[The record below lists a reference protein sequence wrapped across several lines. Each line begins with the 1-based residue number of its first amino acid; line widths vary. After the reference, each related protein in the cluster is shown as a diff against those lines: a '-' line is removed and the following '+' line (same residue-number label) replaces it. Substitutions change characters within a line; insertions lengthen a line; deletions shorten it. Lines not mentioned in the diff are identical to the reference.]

1 MKRES
6 NNYGRN
12 TEAGENETD
21 QENDP
26 DLSEFDHASRH
37 RSGLMRQRSSWLAV
51 PIVLGLLSLLTAG
64 YLGTFTSATI
74 VDGGRPTQIRTHQNT
89 VGAALRE
96 AGVQTVPEDLV
107 SPGLDQPLNHNGQI
121 NIQRAKLVRVQF
133 DGQEP
138 KLVRTQRLNG
148 PEILA
153 ELGVPIGVNDFLS
166 VKGALAD
173 NLLPLL
179 PNASGKPAAELF
191 FRKAVPISIVEQ
203 ANTRPVLVNTSA
215 RTVGEAL
222 MQAGHLIYLADTI
235 TPPSN
240 ALVTPNMQIAIVRA
254 KPVSV
259 VVDGRRIRTRTHQQT
274 VGQLL
279 AEMNVVL
286 FDQDFARPSL
296 DTPVTSD
303 TEVRVVRVT
312 HEIEVQ
318 QDFIPSE
325 TRWEPDPATEIDNEF
340 VGQEGSPGV
349 REMRTLVS
357 YEDGNEVKRE
367 MVADFQ
373 ARDPQ
378 PKIYKY
384 GTQIVLRTLNTPSGP
399 VTYWRKIRMLATS
412 YSASTAGV
420 SRSVAW
426 YGKVRCGFEMR
437 RGVVAVDPNVVS
449 LNTMVYVPEY
459 GVGHACDTG
468 SAINGNRI
476 DLGYGDDD
484 LQLWYRWTD
493 VYLLSPAPSP
503 GEIDYRL
510 GKNLSLN

>member
-1 MKRES
+1 MKRKTS
-6 NNYGRN
+6 NSDLNVDLDPSSDSATFGQISIKRN
-12 TEAGENETD
+12 GTRRA
-21 QENDP
+21 
-26 DLSEFDHASRH
+26 
-37 RSGLMRQRSSWLAV
+37 RSAWLAV
-51 PIVLGLLSLLTAG
+51 PFVLGLLSLLTAG
-64 YLGTFTSATI
+64 YLGTFTSATL
-74 VDGGRPTQIRTHQNT
+74 VDGNRTITIRTHQNS

-96 AGVQTVPEDLV
+96 AGIQTLPEDII
-107 SPGLDQPLNHNGQI
+107 SPALDQPLNHNGQI
-121 NIQRAKLVRVQF
+121 KIQRAKLVRIQV

-138 KLVRTQRLNG
+138 KLVRTQRITG
-148 PEILA
+148 ADILA
-153 ELGVPIGVNDFLS
+153 DLGLPIGVNDFLT
-166 VKGALAD
+166 VKGSIAAASSPLPSTSG
-173 NLLPLL
+173 NLT
-179 PNASGKPAAELF
+179 SFEKPAAEVF
-191 FRKAVPISIVEQ
+191 FRKAIPISIIDRAGAAPIV
-203 ANTRPVLVNTSA
+203 VSTSA
-215 RTVGEAL
+215 KTVGEAL
-222 MQAGHLIYLADTI
+222 MQAGHLLYLADRI

-240 ALVTPNMQIAIVRA
+240 ALVIPNLQVTIERA

-259 VVDGRRIRTRTHQQT
+259 VVDGRRIRTRTHQAN

-279 AEMNVVL
+279 AEMNIVL
-286 FDQDFARPSL
+286 FDQDYARPSL
-296 DTPVTSD
+296 DTNVTAE

-318 QDFIPSE
+318 QDYIPFE

-349 REMRTLVS
+349 REIRTLVS

-367 MVADFQ
+367 VVADFQ
-373 ARDPQ
+373 ARDSQ
-378 PKIYKY
+378 PKVYKY
-384 GTQIVLRTLNTPSGP
+384 GTNVVLRTLNTPNGP
-399 VTYWRKIRMLATS
+399 MTYWRKIRMLATS

-426 YGKVRCGFEMR
+426 YGKVRCGMDMR
-437 RGVVAVDPNVVS
+437 RGIVAVDPNVVS

-493 VYLLSPAPSP
+493 VYLLAPVPPA
-503 GEIDYRL
+503 GDIDYRL
-510 GKNLSLN
+510 GK